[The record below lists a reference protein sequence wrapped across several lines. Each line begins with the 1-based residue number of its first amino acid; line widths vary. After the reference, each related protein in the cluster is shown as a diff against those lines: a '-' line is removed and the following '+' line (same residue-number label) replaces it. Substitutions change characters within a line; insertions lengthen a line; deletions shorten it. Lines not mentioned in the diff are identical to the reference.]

1 MKALAFVLHSHLPY
15 VVNHGTWP
23 HGAEWLYEAAAECYV
38 PLYWVFR
45 KLEERGV
52 RQAVTLGITP
62 ILAEQLRMPEFQQG
76 FRQYLEAKQASA
88 ADDEQ
93 TFRRLG
99 LDHRAR
105 VARFWQTFYWQVA
118 QTFDEVDGDLVQAFA
133 RLQEAGVVEI
143 LTSAATHGYLP
154 LLGRDEAV
162 WGQVLEGAR
171 AYRRHFGR
179 PARGLWPPE
188 LAYRPAYRW
197 RRPTDGKEMDRHG
210 VEHFYHRA
218 GLRFFLVDHHLLK
231 GGRAIGTYLSLF
243 PGLKALWQ
251 RFEEEHR
258 PEERERDP
266 HRPYYALSPG
276 SEGPVAFFTRD
287 PKTAQQVWS
296 RDIGYPGDPAYLEFH
311 KKHFPSG
318 HRYWRVTDAK
328 ADLADKQEYDP
339 DAVPP
344 VIQNHVRHFVGV
356 VQEILARKDTG
367 VVVSPF
373 DTELFGHW
381 WFEGPRW
388 LEGVLQSLAEPGS
401 AVRPTTLSQALEALP
416 PEEVVH
422 LPEGSWG
429 EGGFHWVWYNDDTAW
444 TWRHIHRLED
454 AFFEVLPGLAPSH
467 LGRRLARQMAREL
480 LLLESSD
487 WQFLITTWSARD
499 YAEQRVTRH
508 VEDLERLLA
517 LARALLAQQ
526 TWQDAD
532 FRFLETLEQRD
543 RIFPD
548 INPFEWMEANA

>member
-1 MKALAFVLHSHLPY
+1 MKALAVVLHSHLPY
-15 VVNHGTWP
+15 VLNHGIWP
-23 HGAEWLYEAAAECYV
+23 HGAEWLYEAAAECYI

-45 KLEERGV
+45 KLESQGV
-52 RQAVTLGITP
+52 RHAVTLDLTP
-62 ILAEQLRMPEFQQG
+62 ILVEQLRMPEFQRG
-76 FRQYLEAKQASA
+76 FRDYLQAKQASA
-88 ADDEQ
+88 TDDEK

-105 VARFWQTFYWQVA
+105 VARFWQEFYWRVA
-118 QTFDEVDGDLVQAFA
+118 QTFDNLEGDLVGAFA
-133 RLQEAGVVEI
+133 GLQERGVLEI

-154 LLGRDEAV
+154 LLGREEAV
-162 WGQVLEGAR
+162 WGQVLEGVR

-179 PARGLWPPE
+179 DPRGLWPPE

-197 RRPTDGKEMDRHG
+197 QRPTDHREFPRHG
-210 VEHFYHRA
+210 LEHYYHRA

-231 GGRAIGTYLSLF
+231 GGRAIGTYLALF
-243 PGLKALWQ
+243 PGLKTLWQ
-251 RFEEEHR
+251 RFTEEHR
-258 PEERERDP
+258 PEDRERDP

-276 SEGPVAFFTRD
+276 SEGAVAFFTRD
-287 PKTAQQVWS
+287 PRTAQQVWS

-318 HRYWRVTDAK
+318 HRYWRVTDAR

-339 DAVPP
+339 DAVAG
-344 VIQNHVRHFVGV
+344 VIRNHVTHFVTV
-356 VQEILARKDTG
+356 VQDILAPKDQG

-388 LEGVLQSLAEPGS
+388 LEGVLLQLAAPTS
-401 AVRPTTLSQALEALP
+401 PVRPTTLSHALETLP
-416 PEEVVH
+416 PEEVVE

-429 EGGFHWVWYNDDTAW
+429 EGGFHWVWYNENTEW

-454 AFFEVLPGLAPSH
+454 AFFEVLPTLSQGN
-467 LGRRLARQMAREL
+467 LGPRLARQMAREL

-517 LARALLAQQ
+517 MARALKAQQ
-526 TWQDAD
+526 PWNDAD
-532 FRFLETLEQRD
+532 FRFLETLERRD

-548 INPFEWMEANA
+548 INPFDWMEATR